1 MESDEEQSVKTEI
14 IYKAKEKSL
23 NHCTFDECEYNS
35 YETSN
40 LRRHINTVHEKK
52 KVNFCA
58 FQNCKY
64 SDVDQSNLK
73 RHYKNRHKGKK
84 PPAKTKT
91 KRKGIFFML
100 CKQISDIDWQ
110 FFLFLWSKSLDFGYD
125 RNFAICKD

>member
-1 MESDEEQSVKTEI
+1 MESDGEQSVKTEI

-91 KRKGIFFML
+91 KRKGIFL
-100 CKQISDIDWQ
+100 SWQ
-110 FFLFLWSKSLDFGYD
+110 KNPIENG
-125 RNFAICKD
+125 NFSYLPI

>member
-1 MESDEEQSVKTEI
+1 MESDEEQRVKTEI
-14 IYKAKEKSL
+14 IHSEKPL
-23 NHCTFDECEYNS
+23 NHCTFDNCEYNS
-35 YETSN
+35 YEKGN

-91 KRKGIFFML
+91 KRKGIFL
-100 CKQISDIDWQ
+100 CWQKKIRYKMAIFLISTVKILRFW
-110 FFLFLWSKSLDFGYD
+110 
-125 RNFAICKD
+125 

>member
-35 YETSN
+35 FDHSN
-40 LRRHINTVHEKK
+40 LKRHINTVHEKK

-91 KRKGIFFML
+91 KRKGIFL
-100 CKQISDIDWQ
+100 SWQKKSDRIWQ
-110 FFLFLWSKSLDFGYD
+110 FFLFTYMIQILRFWL
-125 RNFAICKD
+125 